1 VSQYHTFNK
10 FRDKEPVGS
19 VIMQRGIDKV
29 LKKNAEKSEV
39 FESYTFNKD
48 ESKGVDFTL
57 QVELLDYDTEK
68 DMRSFRRKS
77 LLSGLSLWII
87 PVSYV
92 ENYKLT
98 ARLLDSNGNEIR
110 TFLYED
116 NVRLLVELIFLPFGI
131 ITNGVPRNVAEN
143 MVKNLYRDILNDP
156 NLKYKN

>member
-1 VSQYHTFNK
+1 
-10 FRDKEPVGS
+10 
-19 VIMQRGIDKV
+19 M
-29 LKKNAEKSEV
+29 
-39 FESYTFNKD
+39 
-48 ESKGVDFTL
+48 DFTL